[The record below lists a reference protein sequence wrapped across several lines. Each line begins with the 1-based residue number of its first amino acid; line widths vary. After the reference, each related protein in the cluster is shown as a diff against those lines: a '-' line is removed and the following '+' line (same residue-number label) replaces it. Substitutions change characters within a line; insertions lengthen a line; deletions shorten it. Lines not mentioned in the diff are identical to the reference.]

1 MEAFAMISRDNA
13 DYLEQLYQ
21 QYRKDPRS
29 LDAQWIAFFA
39 GFDLGYGQPTPSAR
53 SNWI

>member
-21 QYRKDPRS
+21 QYRRDPRP
-29 LDAQWIAFFA
+29 LDVQWIAFFA
-39 GFDLGYGQPTPSAR
+39 GIDLGYGQPTPSAR